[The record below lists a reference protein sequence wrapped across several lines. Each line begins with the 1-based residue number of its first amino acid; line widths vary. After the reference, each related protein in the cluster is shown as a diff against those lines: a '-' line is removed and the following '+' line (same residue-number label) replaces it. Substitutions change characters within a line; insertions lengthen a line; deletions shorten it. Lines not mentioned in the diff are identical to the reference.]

1 MSKLPTGDALIIRV
15 SLYNYLKIVTG
26 EYDAYQYYD

>member
-1 MSKLPTGDALIIRV
+1 MAKLHSGDSLIFRV
-15 SLYNYLKIVTG
+15 SLYNYLKIVAG